1 MKLLIRHFIIIIMKN
16 AGFNYTSKKINMN
29 NDLYLFFLFFYKGK
43 GKFLSK

>member
-16 AGFNYTSKKINMN
+16 AGFNYTIKKINMN
-29 NDLYLFFLFFYKGK
+29 HCTYLFFYKGK